1 VTGPILVCGAGGF
14 AAQHLIAHL
23 LDQGDEPIV
32 ALGRRA
38 ARPST
43 LPPGVEYVQV
53 DLGDAVTTAAAIANI
68 RPAAVYQLAA
78 QSSVADSLVDPLGTL
93 TNNIA
98 LQVNLL
104 SALVDL
110 GTQPRV
116 LVIGSSEQYGLVRR
130 DERPL
135 PETTEFRPLNPYAVS
150 KVTQDLLGH
159 QYFRTHGLPVIRAR
173 PFTHIGPGQEPR
185 FVTPS
190 FARQIARIE
199 VGLQPAV
206 LHVGNLT
213 AERDITDIRDI
224 VHGYRLLL
232 RQGEPGEAYNL
243 GSGRLVTIQQ
253 VLDQLLAL
261 SRVDI
266 QVERDP
272 ARLRPA
278 DAPPQL
284 ADCRKVQAQHGWRA
298 EIPLIESL
306 RAVLDGWR
314 ARVAQI
320 GAGA

>member
-14 AAQHLIAHL
+14 VAQHLIEHL
-23 LDQGDEPIV
+23 LDQGDEPIA

-38 ARPST
+38 ERPST
-43 LPPGVEYVQV
+43 LPAGVEYVQA
-53 DLGDAVTTAAAIANI
+53 DLGDAVATAAVIAKI
-68 RPAAVYQLAA
+68 RPGAVYQLAA
-78 QSSVADSLVDPLGTL
+78 QSSVADSLVDPLGTI
-93 TNNIA
+93 TNNVA

-150 KVTQDLLGH
+150 KITQDLLGY
-159 QYFRTHGLPVIRAR
+159 QYCRTHRLPVIRAR
-173 PFTHIGPGQEPR
+173 PFTHIGPGQAPR

-199 VGLQPAV
+199 TGLQPAV
-206 LHVGNLT
+206 LKVGNLT
-213 AERDITDIRDI
+213 AERDITDVRDI
-224 VHGYRLLL
+224 VRGYRLLL

-243 GSGRLVTIQQ
+243 GSERLVTIQQ
-253 VLDQLLAL
+253 MLDQLLAL

-278 DAPPQL
+278 DAPPQV
-284 ADCRKVQAQHGWRA
+284 ADCRKVQAQTGWRA
-298 EIPLIESL
+298 EIPLVESL
-306 RAVLDGWR
+306 RDVLDAWR
-314 ARVAQI
+314 ARVAEL
-320 GAGA
+320 GERA